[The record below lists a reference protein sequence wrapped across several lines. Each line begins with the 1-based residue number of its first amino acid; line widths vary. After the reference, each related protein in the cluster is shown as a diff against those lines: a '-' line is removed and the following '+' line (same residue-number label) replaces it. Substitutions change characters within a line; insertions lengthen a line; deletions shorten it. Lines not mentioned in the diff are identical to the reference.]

1 MRVLLVKTSS
11 MGDLIHTFP
20 ALTDAGNAIPG
31 IQFDWLV
38 EKNFASIPTW
48 HPLVN
53 KVIPVALRKWRKHI
67 FARETRAEWKQ
78 MLSQLRATNYDLII
92 DAQGLVKSG
101 FVTYFAKGTRAG
113 LDWSS
118 AREAL
123 ASLFYQK
130 KYTVNFY
137 QHAVVRMR
145 SLFSLAL
152 GYPLPTEAPD
162 FGLHREKFLAS
173 THLQPAAA
181 FFSKE
186 NAAHSLPMATED
198 YLVFLFGTTWTTKQW
213 PEQYWRELATLAGA
227 AGLRVKVSGGNQEE
241 MACAERIAAGLSHV
255 DVLPRLDIPGMASLL
270 ANAKA
275 AVAVDTGFGHLAAAL
290 NVPTVSL
297 YGPTNPAF
305 TGALGAHSIQL
316 AAQFPCAPCLSR
328 TCTYRE
334 PSAVT
339 PACYTTLTP
348 TTVWETL
355 QRIYKN

>member
-20 ALTDAGNAIPG
+20 ALTDAGKAIPG

-38 EKNFASIPTW
+38 EKNFASIPAW

-53 KVIPVALRKWRKHI
+53 KVIPVALRKWRKNI
-67 FARETRAEWKQ
+67 FAKETRAEWKQ

-152 GYPLPTEAPD
+152 GYSLPTSAPD
-162 FGLHREKFLAS
+162 FGLNRAL
-173 THLQPAAA
+173 
-181 FFSKE
+181 FSKQQ
-186 NAAHSLPMATED
+186 ND
-198 YLVFLFGTTWTTKQW
+198 YLVFLFGTTWNTKQW
-213 PEQYWRELATLAGA
+213 PEQYWIELANLAGK
-227 AGLRVKVSGGNQEE
+227 AGLRVKLSGGNADE
-241 MACAERIAAGLSHV
+241 MACAERIAKQSSAI
-255 DVLPRLDIPGMASLL
+255 DVIPRLDIPGMAALL
-270 ANAKA
+270 ANANGV
-275 AVAVDTGFGHLAAAL
+275 VAVDTGFGHLAAAL

-297 YGPTNPAF
+297 YGPTNPEY
-305 TGALGAHSIQL
+305 TGALGDRSIQL
-316 AAQFPCAPCLSR
+316 AAKFPCAPCLSR
-328 TCTYRE
+328 TCTYKE
-334 PSAVT
+334 PSVVT
-339 PACYTTLTP
+339 PACYA
-348 TTVWETL
+348 TL
-355 QRIYKN
+355 QPMRVWDELKRMI